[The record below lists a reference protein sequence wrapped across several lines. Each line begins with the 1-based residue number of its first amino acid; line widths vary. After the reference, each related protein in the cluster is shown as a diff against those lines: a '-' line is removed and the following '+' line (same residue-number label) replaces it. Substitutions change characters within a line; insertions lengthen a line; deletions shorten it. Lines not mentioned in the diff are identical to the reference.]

1 MRFFFLPNEC
11 FQCYKFP
18 SQHSFSWHATKLD
31 MWSFHFHSDQGP
43 QIPCWVVIYLNLLS
57 FPSFT
62 YTSRVP
68 GSTEQEEVGRTL
80 RQVGVWARPAM
91 GPAEILKAPAG
102 AVRPPLQTR
111 GPPSL
116 AVSPSRSE
124 LTPASTA
131 LHSHISISGL
141 ASQSLAANRL
151 CPVAH
156 ICHVPPTAHAWTTH
170 GTEPAPSLHTHSPCS
185 ASSSQPGRFFLFLSM
200 AAIFPGRGL
209 TDTSPPPHTVQ

>member
-1 MRFFFLPNEC
+1 ML
-11 FQCYKFP
+11 
-18 SQHSFSWHATKLD
+18 
-31 MWSFHFHSDQGP
+31 SFHFHSDQGP

-116 AVSPSRSE
+116 AMSPSRSE

-185 ASSSQPGRFFLFLSM
+185 ASSSQPGRFCFSQWLPSFLDVVS
-200 AAIFPGRGL
+200 L
-209 TDTSPPPHTVQ
+209 TPPRPHTQSSEALIEHRWARPESLSASVQ